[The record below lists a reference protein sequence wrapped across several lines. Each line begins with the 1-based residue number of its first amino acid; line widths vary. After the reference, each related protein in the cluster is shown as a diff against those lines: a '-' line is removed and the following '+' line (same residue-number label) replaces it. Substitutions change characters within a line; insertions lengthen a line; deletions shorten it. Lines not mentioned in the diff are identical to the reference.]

1 MERLIRRFGAYAVKS
16 PEPRTMQIEGA
27 PARVAEPLKAAS

>member
-1 MERLIRRFGAYAVKS
+1 MERLIRRFGANAVRS

-27 PARVAEPLKAAS
+27 PRAEAQLKAAS